1 MRDVLIVGAGP
12 VGLTLAI
19 DLERREVACRIIDKA
34 LARLKYCRA
43 IGVTPRTLEVFERL
57 GVARKVIDAGLWITG
72 MRSVVAGRGSE
83 DMILPDLGL
92 PYAQLGVPQYET
104 ERVLTEALLGRGVA
118 IERGV
123 ELVGLTQ
130 DVECVTVEL
139 KDAAGAT
146 TRGRYAYVI
155 GCDGAHSVVRKAIG
169 ATFEGEAYPW
179 PFMLGDVQIDWDLP
193 YGMALRAIRP
203 HDDRPPDMF
212 VAIPLPEGGRYRVSM
227 LAPAT
232 LPTATGEHGIQAET
246 PGPSL
251 ADLQHVA
258 DDLLPGRPRLS
269 DLRWSSVFRISM
281 RLADRYSQGRAF
293 MAGDAAH
300 IHPPT
305 GGQGMNTGIQ
315 DAHNLAWKLA
325 LVLKGEAPA
334 SLLDSYEAERRP
346 VGAEVVARTKAASES
361 IGRDRPKEDQQLVD
375 AQVLVSYRDGPIVR
389 DDCGAEADGPKA
401 GDRAPDVAGL
411 ARQGLGFPLR
421 LHEVMAGTD
430 HVLLARPQENIGALS
445 ALAADLAG
453 QRGRLVRV
461 MAVVEGAPTQHPS
474 LTVVGDKGNGFAKA
488 YGAAG
493 AILVRPDGHIGWRGA
508 SWRHPGLGAYLDMLF
523 SQGSAR
529 IT

>member
-12 VGLTLAI
+12 VGLNLAV
-19 DLERREVACRIIDKA
+19 DLGRRGVACRIIDKA
-34 LARLKYCRA
+34 LAPLKYCRA

-57 GVARKVIDAGLWITG
+57 GVARQVIDAGLWITG

-104 ERVLTEALLGRGVA
+104 ERVLTEALRGPGIA

-123 ELVGLTQ
+123 ELASLTQ
-130 DVECVTVEL
+130 DAQGVTAEL

-146 TRGRYAYVI
+146 TTGRYAYVI
-155 GCDGAHSVVRKAIG
+155 GCDGAHSLVRKAIG

-179 PFMLGDVQIDWDLP
+179 PFMLGDVHIDWELP

-212 VAIPLPEGGRYRVSM
+212 IAIPLPEGGRYRVSM
-227 LAPAT
+227 LAPPT
-232 LPTATGEHGIQAET
+232 LPTGAGDHGIQAET

-251 ADLQHVA
+251 ADLQQVA

-281 RLADRYSQGRAF
+281 RLADRYGRGRAF
-293 MAGDAAH
+293 IAGDAAH

-325 LVLKGEAPA
+325 LVLRGEAPA

-361 IGRDRPKEDQQLVD
+361 IGRDRPKEDERLVD
-375 AQVLVSYRDGPIVR
+375 AQVLVSYREGPIVR
-389 DDCGAEADGPKA
+389 DDCGAEAVGPKA

-411 ARQGLGFPLR
+411 ARQGFGFPLR
-421 LHEVMAGTD
+421 LHEVTAGTD
-430 HVLLARPQENIGALS
+430 HVLLARPEGDIAALS
-445 ALAADLAG
+445 ALAADLAR

-461 MAVVEGAPTQHPS
+461 IAVVDGEPTQHPS
-474 LTVVGDKGNGFAKA
+474 VTVVGDKEKGFAKA
-488 YGAAG
+488 YGTAG
-493 AILVRPDGHIGWRGA
+493 AILVRPDGHIGWRGT
-508 SWRHPGLGAYLDMLF
+508 SWRHPGLGEYLDMLF
-523 SQGSAR
+523 RPGSTRGA
-529 IT
+529 

>member
-12 VGLTLAI
+12 VGLNLAV
-19 DLERREVACRIIDKA
+19 DLGRRGVACRIIDKA
-34 LARLKYCRA
+34 LAPLKYCRA
-43 IGVTPRTLEVFERL
+43 IGVTPRTLEVFERF
-57 GVARKVIDAGLWITG
+57 GVARQVIDAGLWITG

-104 ERVLTEALLGRGVA
+104 ERVLTEALRGPGIA

-123 ELVGLTQ
+123 ELASLTQ
-130 DVECVTVEL
+130 DAQGVTAEL

-146 TRGRYAYVI
+146 TTGRYAYVI
-155 GCDGAHSVVRKAIG
+155 GCDGAHSLVRKAIG

-179 PFMLGDVQIDWDLP
+179 PFMLGDVHIDWELP

-203 HDDRPPDMF
+203 HNDRPPDMF
-212 VAIPLPEGGRYRVSM
+212 IAIPLPEGGRYRVSM
-227 LAPAT
+227 LAPPT
-232 LPTATGEHGIQAET
+232 LPTGAGDHGIQAET

-251 ADLQHVA
+251 ADLQQVA

-281 RLADRYSQGRAF
+281 RLADRYGRGRAF
-293 MAGDAAH
+293 IAGDAAH

-325 LVLKGEAPA
+325 LVLRGEAPA

-346 VGAEVVARTKAASES
+346 IGAEVVARTKAASES
-361 IGRDRPKEDQQLVD
+361 IGRDRPKEDERLVD
-375 AQVLVSYRDGPIVR
+375 AQVLVSYRGGPIVR
-389 DDCGAEADGPKA
+389 DDCGAEAVGPKA

-411 ARQGLGFPLR
+411 ARQGFGFPLR
-421 LHEVMAGTD
+421 LHEVTAGTD
-430 HVLLARPQENIGALS
+430 HVLLARPEGDIAALS
-445 ALAADLAG
+445 ALAAGLAR

-461 MAVVEGAPTQHPS
+461 IAVVDGEPTQHPS
-474 LTVVGDKGNGFAKA
+474 VTVVGDKENGFAKA
-488 YGAAG
+488 YGTAG
-493 AILVRPDGHIGWRGA
+493 AILVRPDGHIGWRGT
-508 SWRHPGLGAYLDMLF
+508 SWRHPGLREYLDMLF
-523 SQGSAR
+523 RQGSTRGA
-529 IT
+529 

>member
-12 VGLTLAI
+12 VGLNLAV
-19 DLERREVACRIIDKA
+19 DLGRRGVACRIIDKA
-34 LARLKYCRA
+34 LAPLKYCRA
-43 IGVTPRTLEVFERL
+43 IGVTPRTLEVFERF
-57 GVARKVIDAGLWITG
+57 GVARQVIDAGLWITG

-104 ERVLTEALLGRGVA
+104 ERVLTEALRGPGIA

-123 ELVGLTQ
+123 ELASLTQ
-130 DVECVTVEL
+130 DAQGVTAEL

-146 TRGRYAYVI
+146 TTGRYAYVI
-155 GCDGAHSVVRKAIG
+155 GCDGAHSLVRKAIG

-179 PFMLGDVQIDWDLP
+179 PFMLGDVHIDWELP

-203 HDDRPPDMF
+203 HNDRPPDMF
-212 VAIPLPEGGRYRVSM
+212 IAIPLPEGGRYRVSM
-227 LAPAT
+227 LAPPT
-232 LPTATGEHGIQAET
+232 LPTGAGDHGIQAET

-251 ADLQHVA
+251 ADLQQVA

-269 DLRWSSVFRISM
+269 ALRWSSVFRISM
-281 RLADRYSQGRAF
+281 RLADRYGRGRAF
-293 MAGDAAH
+293 IAGDAAH

-325 LVLKGEAPA
+325 LVLRGEAPA

-346 VGAEVVARTKAASES
+346 IGAEVVARTKAASES
-361 IGRDRPKEDQQLVD
+361 IGRDRPKEDERLVD
-375 AQVLVSYRDGPIVR
+375 AQVLVSYRGGPIVR
-389 DDCGAEADGPKA
+389 DDCGAEAVGPKA

-411 ARQGLGFPLR
+411 ARQGFGFPLR
-421 LHEVMAGTD
+421 LHEVTAGTD
-430 HVLLARPQENIGALS
+430 HVLLARPEGDIAALS
-445 ALAADLAG
+445 ALAAGLAR

-461 MAVVEGAPTQHPS
+461 IAVVDGEPTQHPS
-474 LTVVGDKGNGFAKA
+474 VTVVGDKENGFAKA
-488 YGAAG
+488 YGTAG
-493 AILVRPDGHIGWRGA
+493 AILVRPDGHIGWRGT
-508 SWRHPGLGAYLDMLF
+508 SWRHPGLREYLDMLF
-523 SQGSAR
+523 RQGSTRGA
-529 IT
+529 

>member
-12 VGLTLAI
+12 VGLNLAV
-19 DLERREVACRIIDKA
+19 DLGRRGVACRIIDKA
-34 LARLKYCRA
+34 LAPLKYCRA
-43 IGVTPRTLEVFERL
+43 IGVTPRTLEVFERF
-57 GVARKVIDAGLWITG
+57 GVARQVIDAGLWITG

-104 ERVLTEALLGRGVA
+104 ERVLTEALRGPGIA

-123 ELVGLTQ
+123 ELASLTQ
-130 DVECVTVEL
+130 DAQGVTAEL

-146 TRGRYAYVI
+146 TTGRYAYVI
-155 GCDGAHSVVRKAIG
+155 GCDGAHSLVRKAIG

-179 PFMLGDVQIDWDLP
+179 PFMLGDVHIDWELP

-203 HDDRPPDMF
+203 HNDRPPDMF
-212 VAIPLPEGGRYRVSM
+212 IAIPLPEGGRYRVSM
-227 LAPAT
+227 LAPPT
-232 LPTATGEHGIQAET
+232 LPTGAGDHGIQAET

-251 ADLQHVA
+251 ADLQQVA

-281 RLADRYSQGRAF
+281 RLADRYGRGRAF
-293 MAGDAAH
+293 IAGDAAH

-325 LVLKGEAPA
+325 LVLRGEAPA

-346 VGAEVVARTKAASES
+346 IGAEVVARTKAASES
-361 IGRDRPKEDQQLVD
+361 IGRDRPKEDERLVD
-375 AQVLVSYRDGPIVR
+375 AQVLVSYRGGPIVR
-389 DDCGAEADGPKA
+389 DDCGAEAVGPKA

-411 ARQGLGFPLR
+411 ARQGFGFPLR
-421 LHEVMAGTD
+421 LHEVTAGTD
-430 HVLLARPQENIGALS
+430 HVLLARPEGDIAALS
-445 ALAADLAG
+445 ALAAGLAR

-461 MAVVEGAPTQHPS
+461 IAVVDGEPTQHPS
-474 LTVVGDKGNGFAKA
+474 VTVVGDKENGFAKA
-488 YGAAG
+488 YGTAG
-493 AILVRPDGHIGWRGA
+493 AILVRPDGHIGWRGT
-508 SWRHPGLGAYLDMLF
+508 SWGHPGLREYLDMLF
-523 SQGSAR
+523 RQGSTRGA
-529 IT
+529 